1 MHGVN
6 YSVKAFF
13 FFCHL
18 EKILEFLCFLVLFVS
33 FVWCLGGVEN
43 HRLTKIKLFNFLKSA
58 F

>member
-18 EKILEFLCFLVLFVS
+18 EKILEFLCFLVLFIS
-33 FVWCLGGVEN
+33 FVWCLGGV
-43 HRLTKIKLFNFLKSA
+43 
-58 F
+58 

>member
-33 FVWCLGGVEN
+33 FGGVG
-43 HRLTKIKLFNFLKSA
+43 IKVKLYLS
-58 F
+58 